1 MLILYLSTQCL
12 YYTSALNAYTSERV
26 LGEGDPPPPDPPWA
40 ATQSRSDCFAHVIVP
55 N

>member
-26 LGEGDPPPPDPPWA
+26 LGEGDPPPPRPPPPGRRLKVGV
-40 ATQSRSDCFAHVIVP
+40 TVLLT
-55 N
+55 

>member
-26 LGEGDPPPPDPPWA
+26 LGEGDPPPPEPRA
-40 ATQSRSDCFAHVIVP
+40 ATQSRGDCFAHVIVP